1 MVINAL
7 NSNAYTYMA
16 DFEGKSFYK
25 AKVGWMFNQ
34 LKIISRTDW
43 SVKLMFVNHCIDSN
57 APTWDN
63 NIDGQLNLRDAIRG
77 TITYT
82 NPGNNKKYALRN
94 DGKIATLI
102 VR

>member
-1 MVINAL
+1 
-7 NSNAYTYMA
+7 
-16 DFEGKSFYK
+16 
-25 AKVGWMFNQ
+25 
-34 LKIISRTDW
+34 
-43 SVKLMFVNHCIDSN
+43 MFVNHCIDSN

-63 NIDGQLNLRDAIRG
+63 NLDGQINLRDAIRG

-82 NPGNNKKYALRN
+82 NPGNNKKYELRK